1 MKCWLE
7 QMQLPPQL
15 RPAVPD
21 VSTGFA
27 VKAWNLMGGI
37 DWTALPAVAEL
48 LGIRDLDI
56 LIHQLAVIRDS
67 QAEHG

>member
-1 MKCWLE
+1 
-7 QMQLPPQL
+7 
-15 RPAVPD
+15 
-21 VSTGFA
+21 
-27 VKAWNLMGGI
+27 MGGI

-67 QAEHG
+67 QAENG